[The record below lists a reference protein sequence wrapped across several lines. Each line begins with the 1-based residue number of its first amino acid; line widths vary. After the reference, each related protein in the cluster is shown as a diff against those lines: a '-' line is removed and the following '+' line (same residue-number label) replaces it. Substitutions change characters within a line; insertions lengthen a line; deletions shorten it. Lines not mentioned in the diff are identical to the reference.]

1 VSTLGV
7 GGLLIAKLNL
17 ERRLLLAILIIL
29 SLAAALLLSWTRLPA
44 VLVTAQV
51 LLALA
56 PAIIGI
62 YASRLL
68 HDAVPSAI
76 RACVSSGTGTLT
88 WVPFLP
94 FP

>member
-56 PAIIGI
+56 P
-62 YASRLL
+62 SDHRNPCQP
-68 HDAVPSAI
+68 AVA
-76 RACVSSGTGTLT
+76 
-88 WVPFLP
+88 
-94 FP
+94 

>member
-44 VLVTAQV
+44 VLVT
-51 LLALA
+51 
-56 PAIIGI
+56 
-62 YASRLL
+62 
-68 HDAVPSAI
+68 
-76 RACVSSGTGTLT
+76 T
-88 WVPFLP
+88 
-94 FP
+94 